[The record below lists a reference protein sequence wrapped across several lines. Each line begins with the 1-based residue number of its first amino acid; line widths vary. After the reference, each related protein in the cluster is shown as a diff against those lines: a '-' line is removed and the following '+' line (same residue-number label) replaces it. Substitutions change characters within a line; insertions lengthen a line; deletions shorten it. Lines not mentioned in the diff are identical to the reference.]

1 MSIKLDHAAKV
12 ALLEAVRAGE
22 MEESLLRQLTHT
34 EMTLADVE
42 AEICRLD
49 ATEDRQYLA
58 NVADA
63 MREFASGEITLAE
76 YTAKRVDY
84 VRQHSD

>member
-34 EMTLADVE
+34 DMTLDDIE
-42 AEICRLD
+42 AELDRLCKVD
-49 ATEDRQYLA
+49 HDRECQRIQRLGLCKYY
-58 NVADA
+58 NKD
-63 MREFASGEITLAE
+63 
-76 YTAKRVDY
+76 
-84 VRQHSD
+84 